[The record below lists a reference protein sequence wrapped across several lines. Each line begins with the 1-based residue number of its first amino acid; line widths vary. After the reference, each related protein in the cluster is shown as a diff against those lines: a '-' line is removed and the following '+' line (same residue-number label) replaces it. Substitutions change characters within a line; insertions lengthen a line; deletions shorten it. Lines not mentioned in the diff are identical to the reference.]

1 MADKAGA
8 RAGLEGGRS
17 TANKVKERTRD
28 SIANSIFAQKTVA
41 YTEGIPTAISQLL
54 DRGRRRIATQLGWIH
69 LTTALGVV
77 FAMSILLLLFGT
89 QILDWYWLPAV
100 FAIGIGIGAWRLW
113 KSMPTV
119 YQVAQRIDHSLRLH
133 DALSTA
139 FHYGT
144 VATEPSVEAVRAAQ
158 AKQAEDA
165 ARTVDLRAALPFVMP
180 RTAYITAALAL
191 VALTMFGIRYG
202 MTQSLDLKPS
212 LVAMAFDNF
221 FSGSDVVAKKDSKTP
236 LSQQQQR
243 RNGEDEFQKLN
254 VQRSND
260 DRKELDP
267 ENAAEAH
274 QNPESQGDPASDAKM
289 KSKVDQQEMKAQGS
303 EGEEK
308 SDGEKGKSSPDQQ
321 GQQQSEAGDGKNDQS
336 KEGQQRNAQ
345 QKGDN
350 SSLMDK
356 LKDAMSNMLN
366 KMKGQQKGNQ
376 QQQQNQESASK
387 DGSQQQ
393 QQGQK
398 SGEQQAQQQQGQQSQ
413 GEAKDQNSE
422 GKDGQQGQKSEN
434 AQGKASESKQSQQQ
448 SADAKSGQGKQDG
461 SKDLKD
467 AEDQR
472 AMGKISELFG
482 KRQQNLSGEVMI
494 EVSSGKQ
501 QLKTQYTGNSASH
514 KEAGGEINRDEVPL
528 IYQQYVEKY
537 FDQIRKADAAA
548 DRNANGP
555 AATPKQPAPTTGNPA
570 RPSTGASH

>member
-1 MADKAGA
+1 
-8 RAGLEGGRS
+8 
-17 TANKVKERTRD
+17 
-28 SIANSIFAQKTVA
+28 
-41 YTEGIPTAISQLL
+41 
-54 DRGRRRIATQLGWIH
+54 
-69 LTTALGVV
+69 
-77 FAMSILLLLFGT
+77 
-89 QILDWYWLPAV
+89 
-100 FAIGIGIGAWRLW
+100 
-113 KSMPTV
+113 MPSV
-119 YQVAQRIDHSLRLH
+119 YEVAQRIDRTLHLH

-139 FHYGT
+139 FHFGT
-144 VATEPSVEAVRAAQ
+144 VTSEPVVEGVRAAQ

-165 ARTVDLRAALPFVMP
+165 ARTVDLRMALPFEMP
-180 RTAYITAALAL
+180 KTAYITAALAL
-191 VALTMFGIRYG
+191 VALTMFGVRYG
-202 MTQSLDLKPS
+202 MTKSLDLKPS

-221 FSGSDVVAKKDSKTP
+221 FTGSDVVAKKDGRNP
-236 LSQQQQR
+236 YNQQQQR
-243 RNGEDEFQKLN
+243 QDGQDEFQKLN
-254 VQRSND
+254 VQRNAE
-260 DRKELDP
+260 DRKDLDP
-267 ENAAEAH
+267 ENAAQAH
-274 QNPESQGDPASDAKM
+274 QTPETQGDPASDAKM
-289 KSKVDQQEMKAQGS
+289 QSKLDQQEMKAQGS

-308 SDGEKGKSSPDQQ
+308 SDGEKGKSTPDQQ
-321 GQQQSEAGDGKNDQS
+321 GQQQPEAGDGKNEKS
-336 KEGQQRNAQ
+336 NEGQQRNAQ

-376 QQQQNQESASK
+376 QQQQNQENASK

-398 SGEQQAQQQQGQQSQ
+398 PGEQQAQQQQGQQSQ
-413 GEAKDQNSE
+413 GESKDQNSE

-434 AQGKASESKQSQQQ
+434 AQGKASESKQNQQQ

-501 QLKTQYTGNSASH
+501 QLKTQYTGASATH

-548 DRNANGP
+548 DRNANPGAAAKPRP
-555 AATPKQPAPTTGNPA
+555 AAPAPPPA
-570 RPSTGASH
+570 GSTRPSSGASQ

>member
-1 MADKAGA
+1 
-8 RAGLEGGRS
+8 
-17 TANKVKERTRD
+17 
-28 SIANSIFAQKTVA
+28 
-41 YTEGIPTAISQLL
+41 
-54 DRGRRRIATQLGWIH
+54 
-69 LTTALGVV
+69 
-77 FAMSILLLLFGT
+77 MSILLLLFGT
-89 QILDWYWLPAV
+89 QILNWYWLPAV
-100 FAIGIGIGAWRLW
+100 FAVGLGVGAWRLW
-113 KSMPTV
+113 KSMPSA
-119 YQVAQRIDHSLRLH
+119 YQVAQRIDHSLHLH

-139 FHYGT
+139 FHFGT
-144 VATEPSVEAVRAAQ
+144 VTTEPVADGVRTAQ
-158 AKQAEDA
+158 ARQAEEA

-180 RTAYITAALAL
+180 KTAYICGGLAL

-221 FSGSDVVAKKDSKTP
+221 FAGSDVAAKKDGDNRYNK
-236 LSQQQQR
+236 QQQR
-243 RNGEDEFQKLN
+243 QNGEDEIQKLN
-254 VQRSND
+254 VQKNAE

-267 ENAAEAH
+267 ENAAQVH
-274 QNPESQGDPASDAKM
+274 QNAETQGDPASDAKM
-289 KSKVDQQEMKAQGS
+289 QSKVDQQEMKAQGS

-308 SDGEKGKSSPDQQ
+308 SDGEKGKNSPDQQ

-336 KEGQQRNAQ
+336 KEGQQRSAQ
-345 QKGDN
+345 QKGEN

-376 QQQQNQESASK
+376 QQQQNQENASK

-434 AQGKASESKQSQQQ
+434 AQGKASESKQNQQQ

-472 AMGKISELFG
+472 AMGKLSELFG
-482 KRQQNLSGEVMI
+482 KRQQNVSGEVMI

-501 QLKTQYTGNSASH
+501 QLKTQYSGNSGTH

-548 DRNANGP
+548 DR
-555 AATPKQPAPTTGNPA
+555 AAPKPRAVAPAPPA
-570 RPSTGASH
+570 GAASRPSTGASH